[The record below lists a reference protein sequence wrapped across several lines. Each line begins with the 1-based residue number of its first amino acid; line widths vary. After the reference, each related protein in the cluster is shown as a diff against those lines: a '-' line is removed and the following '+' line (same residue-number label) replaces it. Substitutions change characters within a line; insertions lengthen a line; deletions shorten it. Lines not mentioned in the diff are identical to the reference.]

1 MADRGRSIF
10 EGDRSILGGLSA
22 EDRQRVLANTSRRL
36 VARGNYVFH
45 EGEVA
50 SSLFLINSGLVAIER
65 STPKGECAT
74 LTVYGPG
81 EGFGEL
87 ALVDE
92 GAPRRTASA
101 VAIEA
106 CSLQVLNKRD
116 FNELRQSHPNVEL
129 VLIGIL
135 RSQVIRLT
143 SQLVDTLT
151 EDARTKVLR
160 TLCRLAEVF
169 KVAEGNRIRITHE
182 RLKTMAGVTRKVTD
196 ILNEIEIK
204 GLIKRE
210 RGHAFYVP
218 DLAALRAEAGLGPNR

>member
-1 MADRGRSIF
+1 MSDHGRSIF
-10 EGDRSILGGLSA
+10 EGERSILGGLSP

-36 VARGNYVFH
+36 VPRGSYVCR

-50 SSLFLINSGLVAIER
+50 TSFFLINSGLIAIESNTR
-65 STPKGECAT
+65 KGECAT

-92 GAPRRTASA
+92 GTPRRTASA
-101 VAIEA
+101 VALEA

-116 FNELRQSHPNVEL
+116 FNEMRRQYPSVEL
-129 VLIGIL
+129 VLISIL

-143 SQLVDTLT
+143 AHLVDTLT

-160 TLCRLAEVF
+160 TLCRLAVVF
-169 KVAEGNRIRITHE
+169 NVAEGHRIRITHE

-210 RGHAFYVP
+210 RGHAFSVP
-218 DLAALRAEAGLGPNR
+218 DLDALRREAGLD

>member
-1 MADRGRSIF
+1 MSGERSIY
-10 EGDRSILGGLSA
+10 EGERSILGELSA
-22 EDRQRVLANTSRRL
+22 EDRQRVLTNTSRR
-36 VARGNYVFH
+36 VVQRNNYVFH

-50 SSLFLINSGLVAIER
+50 NSFFLINSGLVAIECNT
-65 STPKGECAT
+65 SKGECAT
-74 LTVYGPG
+74 LSVYGPG

-87 ALVDE
+87 ALVVE

-101 VAIEA
+101 VALET

-116 FNELRQSHPNVEL
+116 FNELRSQYPSVDRAL
-129 VLIGIL
+129 LMIL
-135 RSQVIRLT
+135 RAQVIRLT
-143 SQLVDTLT
+143 GHLVDTLT

-160 TLCRLAEVF
+160 TLCRLALVF
-169 KVAEGNRIRITHE
+169 DVAGGNRIRITHE

-196 ILNEIEIK
+196 ILNEIEIM

-218 DLAALRAEAGLGPNR
+218 DLEALRREAGLEPAA

>member
-1 MADRGRSIF
+1 MTSSGFLDHARDPRRIAHRHDARWDVA
-10 EGDRSILGGLSA
+10 GDHCAGTHHGVGTDGDSGQDDCSSA
-22 EDRQRVLANTSRRL
+22 E
-36 VARGNYVFH
+36 
-45 EGEVA
+45 
-50 SSLFLINSGLVAIER
+50 
-65 STPKGECAT
+65 
-74 LTVYGPG
+74 
-81 EGFGEL
+81 
-87 ALVDE
+87 
-92 GAPRRTASA
+92 
-101 VAIEA
+101 AIEA

-116 FNELRQSHPNVEL
+116 FNELRQRHPSVEL

-169 KVAEGNRIRITHE
+169 KVADGNRIRITHE

-218 DLAALRAEAGLGPNR
+218 DLQALRAEAGLPPTR